1 MGDSKKGWMKNWE
14 KSEYGDEDTDWAQSE
29 GYEGDPT
36 PHYKDIGDRNNMSV
50 GGEADSEDAPEGY
63 MKNTPRNRY
72 LVKRGRFMSN
82 EEDGFENPTEYL
94 SDELLI
100 ASDKNLKKWR
110 DANQPRIFPWLK
122 KHNKGAYDLG
132 TKTKKLV
139 KRNKMGGNNS
149 AIFSGA
155 NTINFTKN
163 GDGTDTVTPMG
174 ASAQDIKTA
183 YRKASL
189 NA

>member
-1 MGDSKKGWMKNWE
+1 MILTNQEYSLGL
-14 KSEYGDEDTDWAQSE
+14 KSIMQ
-29 GYEGDPT
+29 
-36 PHYKDIGDRNNMSV
+36 
-50 GGEADSEDAPEGY
+50 
-63 MKNTPRNRY
+63 
-72 LVKRGRFMSN
+72 
-82 EEDGFENPTEYL
+82 
-94 SDELLI
+94 
-100 ASDKNLKKWR
+100 
-110 DANQPRIFPWLK
+110 Q
-122 KHNKGAYDLG
+122 KGAYDIG
-132 TKTKKLV
+132 HQDHEKLV
-139 KRNKMGGNNS
+139 KREDKMGGNNS